1 MIIVERNTTPRIKM
15 YVRDFSDE
23 ELIGDS
29 LLDQYE
35 NRVEDDQGDIESID
49 CVSTAINRFKVEIT
63 SESERK
69 EISDSFIGG
78 FYDDFRKVFSFDLST
93 SSYSAES
100 FYIVKVYDI
109 NTNKLLAQDRMYI
122 LPSGSDVGTYQPKL
136 ATTEKTMNNEFKIY
150 GE

>member
-49 CVSTAINRFKVEIT
+49 CVSTAMNRFRVEIT

-78 FYDDFRKVFSFDLST
+78 FYNDFRKVFSFDLST
-93 SSYSAES
+93 SSYSAEG

-109 NTNKLLAQDRMYI
+109 NTSKLLAQDRMYI
-122 LPSGSDVGTYQPKL
+122 LPSGSDVATYQPKL